1 MNLTNKRLYLKKITK
16 ECDKALMSKEQDL
29 NKAIL
34 LAMATREN
42 QIAEQL
48 MEDNPQMTE
57 EEAKKQAKEQLQ
69 QMLKE
74 IMKR

>member
-1 MNLTNKRLYLKKITK
+1 
-16 ECDKALMSKEQDL
+16 MSKEQDL
-29 NKAIL
+29 NKALL

-57 EEAKKQAKEQLQ
+57 EEAKKQAKEQVQ